1 MLFKRTLQISSVFH
15 AQPESNGSMYQLK
28 SSLKLKR
35 EVLLF
40 VPTIHASFKI
50 KMQWLAV
57 ERFSVLIFFR
67 RMINTIRSTNV
78 HCRWQ
83 IKQWHPTIDVVA
95 KWCSSVGI
103 RKRLLSALN
112 HGIHAR
118 CNQVHFTIHPLI
130 TEHWWPHFTSPEHAT
145 TDIHAA
151 YCSVPF

>member
-40 VPTIHASFKI
+40 VPTINASFKI

-95 KWCSSVGI
+95 KWC
-103 RKRLLSALN
+103 RN
-112 HGIHAR
+112 
-118 CNQVHFTIHPLI
+118 
-130 TEHWWPHFTSPEHAT
+130 
-145 TDIHAA
+145 
-151 YCSVPF
+151 